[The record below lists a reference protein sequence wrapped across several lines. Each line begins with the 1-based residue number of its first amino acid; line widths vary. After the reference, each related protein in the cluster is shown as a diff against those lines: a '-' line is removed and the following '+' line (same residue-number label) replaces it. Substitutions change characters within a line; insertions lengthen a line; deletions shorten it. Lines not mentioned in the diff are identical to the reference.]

1 MDVLDKSVVE
11 QFRNTIMLWCA
22 VRSESTLRA
31 LLSKEFGEGVAGVLS
46 TTV

>member
-1 MDVLDKSVVE
+1 MDALDKLVVE
-11 QFRNTIMLWCA
+11 QFHNTVMLWCA

-46 TTV
+46 ATV